1 MNNKIIIDN
10 IITLAVKNWLKSKC
24 SYIDF
29 QTFKIVLNKKVFG
42 KIDELYLE
50 AKNVNYQNLY
60 FSKLIIKTCNFFFKF
75 NYKNHLIY
83 FENLIINSLLTI
95 DNRSLENLL
104 FDIKWN
110 KIRIEIQDSLLEGGN
125 ISKLIIKNDLIN
137 LNYEKDDFNL
147 KTSLSLNLIDNSIF
161 LENIINKK
169 SIRLTVDKNIK
180 FKNFKI
186 KNQLIIIDLK
196 SKVILDD

>member
-10 IITLAVKNWLKSKC
+10 IITLAVKTWLKSKC
-24 SYIDF
+24 SNIDF

-50 AKNVNYQNLY
+50 AKNLNYQNLY
-60 FSKLIIKTCNFFFKF
+60 FSKLIIKTYNFYLKL

-104 FDIKWN
+104 FDSKWN
-110 KIRIEIQDSLLEGGN
+110 KIRIEIQDSLIEGSN
-125 ISKLIIKNDLIN
+125 ISKLIIKKDLIN
-137 LNYEKDDFNL
+137 LNYEKNDFNL
-147 KTSLSLNLIDNSIF
+147 ETSLSLNLFDNSIF
-161 LENIINKK
+161 LENIRNKK
-169 SIRLTVDKNIK
+169 KVRLTVDKNIK
-180 FKNFKI
+180 FNSFEI
-186 KNQLIIIDLK
+186 KNKLIIIDLK